1 MRERSELVEK
11 SHPKLSMRR
20 QCQLLGVSRSSV
32 EYQAVT
38 EDPEDI
44 RIKRILDE
52 IYLIDP
58 CLGRR
63 HPRTV
68 LERDHEAKINRKR
81 LQRLLREST

>member
-1 MRERSELVEK
+1 M
-11 SHPKLSMRR
+11 
-20 QCQLLGVSRSSV
+20 
-32 EYQAVT
+32 EYHAVT

-44 RIKRILDE
+44 RSKRLWDG

-68 LERDHEAKINRKR
+68 LERDHEVKINRKR